1 MKRLGVFYFLKIN
14 KAPLSPLQIL
24 SLLLKSV
31 ISFHSF
37 CSLLISFLAKNIYER
52 PYAIFYPEYVDLMT
66 KSYWLKKISIPNTD
80 LFLEYIRTVLP
91 WIKSV
96 GGVIVK
102 RDLIQ
107 KSNSNEWDG
116 GQLGLVI
123 EFESK
128 FAAKKA
134 FYSEVFQ
141 KYLYSRG
148 LMELVTIST
157 L

>member
-1 MKRLGVFYFLKIN
+1 
-14 KAPLSPLQIL
+14 
-24 SLLLKSV
+24 
-31 ISFHSF
+31 
-37 CSLLISFLAKNIYER
+37 
-52 PYAIFYPEYVDLMT
+52 MT

-96 GGVIVK
+96 GGVVLK
-102 RDLIQ
+102 RDIFQ
-107 KSNSNEWDG
+107 NSDSKKWDG
-116 GQLGLVI
+116 GELGVVI

-128 FAAKKA
+128 VAAKKA

-141 KYLYSRG
+141 NYLRSRN
-148 LMELVTIST
+148 LMELVTLSS

>member
-1 MKRLGVFYFLKIN
+1 
-14 KAPLSPLQIL
+14 
-24 SLLLKSV
+24 
-31 ISFHSF
+31 
-37 CSLLISFLAKNIYER
+37 
-52 PYAIFYPEYVDLMT
+52 MT
-66 KSYWLKKISIPNTD
+66 KSYWLKKISIPNAD

-96 GGVIVK
+96 GGVIVN

-107 KSNSNEWDG
+107 ESNSNEWDG
-116 GQLGLVI
+116 GQLGIVI

-128 FAAKKA
+128 IAAKKA

-141 KYLYSRG
+141 KYLQSRD

>member
-1 MKRLGVFYFLKIN
+1 MTYEHTAKDKY
-14 KAPLSPLQIL
+14 SPY
-24 SLLLKSV
+24 
-31 ISFHSF
+31 
-37 CSLLISFLAKNIYER
+37 C
-52 PYAIFYPEYVDLMT
+52 AIFYPEYVDLMT
-66 KSYWLKKISIPNTD
+66 KSYWLKKISIPNAD

-91 WIKSV
+91 WIKTV

-107 KSNSNEWDG
+107 ESTSHEWDG

-141 KYLYSRG
+141 KYLKSRD

>member
-1 MKRLGVFYFLKIN
+1 MK
-14 KAPLSPLQIL
+14 
-24 SLLLKSV
+24 
-31 ISFHSF
+31 
-37 CSLLISFLAKNIYER
+37 
-52 PYAIFYPEYVDLMT
+52 
-66 KSYWLKKISIPNTD
+66 KSYWLKKISIPNSD
-80 LFLEYIRTVLP
+80 LFREYIRTVLP

-96 GGVIVK
+96 GGVIIK
-102 RDLIQ
+102 RDLYQ
-107 KSNSNEWDG
+107 ESNSIEWDG

-141 KYLYSRG
+141 KYLKTRD
-148 LMELVTIST
+148 LLDLVTIST

>member
-1 MKRLGVFYFLKIN
+1 
-14 KAPLSPLQIL
+14 
-24 SLLLKSV
+24 
-31 ISFHSF
+31 
-37 CSLLISFLAKNIYER
+37 
-52 PYAIFYPEYVDLMT
+52 MT
-66 KSYWLKKISIPNTD
+66 KSYWLKKISISNAE

-96 GGVIVK
+96 GGVVVK
-102 RDLIQ
+102 KDITQ
-107 KSNSNEWDG
+107 DTNSNNWDG
-116 GQLGLVI
+116 GQLGIVI

-141 KYLYSRG
+141 NYLRKRN

-157 L
+157 Y